1 MTDTDIVATIR
12 LRHREVMLRLGDLNA
27 AGRHTYNAQ
36 CNLCREPWP
45 CDVVRLTQHI
55 EELKRDAPKIDIRHV
70 GDEHSIPI
78 AAMSGEVVRLFES
91 NPMYE
96 ITITVKGQ
104 VHTFKSAQMLVT
116 NETDHMVQRAGFFE

>member
-55 EELKRDAPKIDIRHV
+55 EELKRDAPTFDIRHV

-78 AAMSGEVVRLFES
+78 ESLSGEVVRLFET

-96 ITITVKGQ
+96 ITITAKGQ
-104 VHTFKSAQMLVT
+104 IYAFKAARMLQT
-116 NETDHMVQRAGFFE
+116 NGTDAVVQRAGFFE